1 MSVFHYLAL
10 GCAVAAGIAS
20 VQHVDSRFLAVTW
33 ALLAVAAS
41 VLAAGGA

>member
-1 MSVFHYLAL
+1 MGPFHYLAI
-10 GCAVAAGIAS
+10 GFMASAMIAS
-20 VQHVDSRFLAVTW
+20 FQHVDSRFLAVTS